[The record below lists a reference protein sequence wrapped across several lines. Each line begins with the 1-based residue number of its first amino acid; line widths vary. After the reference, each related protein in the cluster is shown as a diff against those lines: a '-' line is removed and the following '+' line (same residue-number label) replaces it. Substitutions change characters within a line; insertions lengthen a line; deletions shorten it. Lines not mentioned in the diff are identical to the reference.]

1 METWRMPQPLMADV
15 SVYNLCPKT
24 HFKCPLSDTRDN
36 HCCQNGLS
44 KEDLRDVPPRNCQH
58 TVIPSEKKQVI
69 EEAVGSVCLPS
80 YLRFWC
86 KGNYSLM

>member
-1 METWRMPQPLMADV
+1 MPQSLMADV
-15 SVYNLCPKT
+15 SVYNLYQIIPLMY
-24 HFKCPLSDTRDN
+24 LSDTRDI

-44 KEDLRDVPPRNCQH
+44 KEDVRDVPPRNCQR